1 MLPISNERPKVVQSW
16 LADAWRADSWCTFPI
31 EKGQMWFNFVRYS
44 CGAYLQNKNRIVPY
58 CCARVVTYQFHND
71 NRGESVH
78 RNFTAQKNN
87 CNVRPGY
94 IMLLLNLCF
103 LSCAHE
109 IVKLTVSNK
118 MKTDKTWIT
127 GFVDAMLS
135 MLGSASFTGLLPI
148 NLSVAGKVTAME
160 KLQGRPG
167 SSLANDAA
175 RAGVCL
181 LVDSATPL
189 LRGQ

>member
-1 MLPISNERPKVVQSW
+1 
-16 LADAWRADSWCTFPI
+16 
-31 EKGQMWFNFVRYS
+31 
-44 CGAYLQNKNRIVPY
+44 
-58 CCARVVTYQFHND
+58 
-71 NRGESVH
+71 
-78 RNFTAQKNN
+78 
-87 CNVRPGY
+87 
-94 IMLLLNLCF
+94 
-103 LSCAHE
+103 
-109 IVKLTVSNK
+109 
-118 MKTDKTWIT
+118 
-127 GFVDAMLS
+127 MLS